1 MVRTPET
8 GKVVSIPKSAPF
20 DPFAGTQFP
29 VTARA
34 AGRVVKKNLDL
45 FLSENGK
52 KGLFREM
59 AEEGKDIVFISHWQY
74 LYSDGRLIGLEGLE
88 ELLKRIRKAFGPS
101 AEYLTFKEI
110 AEKTR

>member
-1 MVRTPET
+1 
-8 GKVVSIPKSAPF
+8 
-20 DPFAGTQFP
+20 
-29 VTARA
+29 
-34 AGRVVKKNLDL
+34 
-45 FLSENGK
+45 
-52 KGLFREM
+52 M